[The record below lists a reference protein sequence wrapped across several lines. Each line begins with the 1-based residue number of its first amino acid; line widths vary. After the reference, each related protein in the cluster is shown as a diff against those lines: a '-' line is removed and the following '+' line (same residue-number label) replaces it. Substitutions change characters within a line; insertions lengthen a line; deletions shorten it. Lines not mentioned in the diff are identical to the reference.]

1 MLKKLLFAFII
12 AISFPTISFADDDM
26 SVPVSIQ
33 SAFFMKILS
42 YDRSL
47 QSKSEIK
54 IGILAGKQQ
63 DSITSDFNSL
73 AGKKIGNSSFSVS
86 KVSFANMDSVDVLY
100 VPPGNKDNIDSISKK
115 SQNKSILTITGVP
128 SYVEGGISI
137 GLGLKSN
144 SKPEILVNMGSI
156 KSEKHD
162 ISSQLLKLA
171 KIVK

>member
-1 MLKKLLFAFII
+1 MCY
-12 AISFPTISFADDDM
+12 M
-26 SVPVSIQ
+26 YHQV
-33 SAFFMKILS
+33 
-42 YDRSL
+42 
-47 QSKSEIK
+47 IK
-54 IGILAGKQQ
+54 IISILFQ
-63 DSITSDFNSL
+63 
-73 AGKKIGNSSFSVS
+73 
-86 KVSFANMDSVDVLY
+86 
-100 VPPGNKDNIDSISKK
+100 
-115 SQNKSILTITGVP
+115 QNKSILTITGVP

>member
-100 VPPGNKDNIDSISKK
+100 VPPGNKDNIDSISTK
-115 SQNKSILTITGVP
+115 
-128 SYVEGGISI
+128 
-137 GLGLKSN
+137 
-144 SKPEILVNMGSI
+144 
-156 KSEKHD
+156 
-162 ISSQLLKLA
+162 
-171 KIVK
+171 